1 MEDRDTK
8 IANYKMKKLIET
20 NLDLLKNYKDEETK
34 RKFYQEQ
41 LKLSIFQTF
50 ENLRMTEMELQIHAH
65 AATLSPE

>member
-65 AATLSPE
+65 AATLSPQ